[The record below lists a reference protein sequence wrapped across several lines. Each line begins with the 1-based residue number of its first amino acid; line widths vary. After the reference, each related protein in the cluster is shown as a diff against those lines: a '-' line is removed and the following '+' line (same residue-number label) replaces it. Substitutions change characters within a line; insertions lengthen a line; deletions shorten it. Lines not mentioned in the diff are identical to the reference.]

1 VLFSILTLFPEIFPN
16 VINSSILGIA
26 QKNKLIEVN
35 YINIR
40 DFSADKHW
48 TVDDKP
54 YGGGIGMI
62 MKVDTIDKALIYT
75 KELAKKK
82 NKRNTY
88 TEKTILLDPKGKLF
102 NQKIASSLVKI
113 DHLILIC
120 GHYEGV
126 DARVEKL
133 VDSTLSIGKF
143 VLTGGEIPAMV
154 VLDTVT
160 RLVKGVLKS
169 EATRNE
175 SYSNPNILECPQY
188 TRPPIY
194 KRMKVPKVLLSGN
207 HKEITRWQNLH
218 KKKCIL
224 SE

>member
-1 VLFSILTLFPEIFPN
+1 
-16 VINSSILGIA
+16 
-26 QKNKLIEVN
+26 
-35 YINIR
+35 
-40 DFSADKHW
+40 
-48 TVDDKP
+48 
-54 YGGGIGMI
+54 
-62 MKVDTIDKALIYT
+62 
-75 KELAKKK
+75 
-82 NKRNTY
+82 
-88 TEKTILLDPKGKLF
+88 
-102 NQKIASSLVKI
+102 
-113 DHLILIC
+113 
-120 GHYEGV
+120 
-126 DARVEKL
+126 
-133 VDSTLSIGKF
+133 
-143 VLTGGEIPAMV
+143 MV